1 MRAGGQSLLLSR
13 RPGNAVVIFFAMA
26 QGGYLLSGG
35 RFVQGGSQRL
45 SSALARAVKAAGG
58 EVLVRRVVSAIAV
71 DPQGRASTVT
81 HTARDGSD
89 PKVVAGVRIVS
100 NAAPRRWRR

>member
-1 MRAGGQSLLLSR
+1 
-13 RPGNAVVIFFAMA
+13 MA
-26 QGGYLLSGG
+26 QGDYLQSGG

-45 SSALARAVKAAGG
+45 SSALARAIKVAGG

-81 HTARDGSD
+81 HAARDGSD
-89 PKVVAGVRIVS
+89 PKAWKALGSSATLR
-100 NAAPRRWRR
+100 PRRWRR